1 MFFKSTY
8 SRTLST
14 LVIITIGPLTRV
26 GVGEGA
32 KVGLFVGVG
41 TGVSVGRGVG
51 DGFAVAVG
59 QRVGE
64 SPIVGRSITVGIS
77 EGTGECVGEGVYV
90 GNKPASRIAVSIIAA
105 VKHPQQQR
113 AMARGIKGKAIFL
126 PVMVGLIFIESVFF
140 SKDIFHLFTCAEY

>member
-41 TGVSVGRGVG
+41 MDVSVGRGVG
-51 DGFAVAVG
+51 DGLAVAVG

-64 SPIVGRSITVGIS
+64 GPVVGRSITVGVL

-105 VKHPQQQR
+105 VKHPQQHR
-113 AMARGIKGKAIFL
+113 AMARGITGKASLL
-126 PVMVGLIFIESVFF
+126 PAIVGLIRTESIFRNT
-140 SKDIFHLFTCAEY
+140 DIFHLSMCAGH